1 MSVLLLVIAGF
12 VSHGQ
17 KVYAQNIKVKIDTLR
32 QTDVKARIQVA
43 GELYAMD
50 VNPNAIHVD
59 VNPQKAG
66 TSAIVVENVEIVCD
80 CLNLSN

>member
-17 KVYAQNIKVKIDTLR
+17 KVYAQNIKVKIE

-43 GELYAMD
+43 GEEYAMD
-50 VNPNAIHVD
+50 VNPNAIHIV

-80 CLNLSN
+80 CLILSN